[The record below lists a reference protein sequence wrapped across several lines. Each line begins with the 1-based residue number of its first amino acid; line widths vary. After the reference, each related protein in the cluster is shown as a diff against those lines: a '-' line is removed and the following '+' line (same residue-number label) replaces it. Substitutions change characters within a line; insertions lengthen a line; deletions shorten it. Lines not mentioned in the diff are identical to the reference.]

1 MYEKKPETIEMT
13 VMIGLKG
20 KTPKTLAGYIAV
32 INELLAIYGIKKMK
46 YLKPY
51 MNDVVAILN
60 R

>member
-1 MYEKKPETIEMT
+1 MT